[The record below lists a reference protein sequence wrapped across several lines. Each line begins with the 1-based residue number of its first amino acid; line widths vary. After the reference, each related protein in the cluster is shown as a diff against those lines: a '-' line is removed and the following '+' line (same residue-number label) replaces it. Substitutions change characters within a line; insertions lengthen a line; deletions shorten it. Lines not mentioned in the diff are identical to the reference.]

1 MPKPTPTTTTRT
13 DTTGKVQVQL
23 LEDRIWKIWIPLD
36 PVPASRPRFSRWG
49 GVHYGKRYTEFRKQ
63 ATNLLED
70 LGEVPG
76 LPLEGILFID
86 VIFHVRSPKKTTLRT
101 PRGDV
106 DNYFKTLDVLNE
118 VVWKDDSLIESALM
132 TKKYADDLP
141 GIELTVYEHL
151 SQA

>member
-1 MPKPTPTTTTRT
+1 MPKTTKTKPETA
-13 DTTGKVQVQL
+13 TTGEAIVHKM
-23 LEDRIWKIWIPLD
+23 DDGSWSIWIPLD

-63 ATNLLED
+63 AASLLEA

-76 LPLEGILFID
+76 LPLEGILHID
-86 VIFHVRSPKKTTLRT
+86 VVFHVRSPKKTTLKT

-141 GIELTVYEHL
+141 GIELTVYEQL